1 MESPVNVEQLREMT
15 MSTQSVTSRAAL
27 LRENVLI
34 ESRHVS
40 PQVGSHLGSQVG
52 SHLGSHLGS
61 LGRRLIETLREWRQR
76 TQSRHELAM
85 LSEIERKD
93 LGYPDRIQAEL
104 AKPFWRA

>member
-1 MESPVNVEQLREMT
+1 
-15 MSTQSVTSRAAL
+15 MSTQSVTSRSAL

-34 ESRHVS
+34 EPRHVGS
-40 PQVGSHLGSQVG
+40 RVGSRAGSRARSHVG
-52 SHLGSHLGS
+52 SDVGSDAGS
-61 LGRRLIETLREWRQR
+61 LARRLIETFREWRRR

-93 LGYPDRIQAEL
+93 LGYPERIQAEI

>member
-1 MESPVNVEQLREMT
+1 
-15 MSTQSVTSRAAL
+15 MSSQSITSRSAV

-34 ESRHVS
+34 EPRHV
-40 PQVGSHLGSQVG
+40 
-52 SHLGSHLGS
+52 GS
-61 LGRRLIETLREWRQR
+61 LGRRLIETLREWHRR

-93 LGYPDRIQAEL
+93 LGYPERIQAEI